1 MNTIDRKLPVNI
13 LLKQGTFDTVALVKD
28 TLHRFS
34 LFLGSEAVAW
44 IKCSGQMN
52 KLFVFIG

>member
-1 MNTIDRKLPVNI
+1 MIKIMNTIDRKLPVNI

-34 LFLGSEAVAW
+34 LFLGSEAVA
-44 IKCSGQMN
+44 
-52 KLFVFIG
+52 